1 VIGVQIAALALVAA
15 SGLCVALAR
24 DVLRQAMLY
33 AIYGLTLVVTF
44 VVFQAPDV
52 ALSELVVSTVA
63 FPLVILAALARV
75 RSRERDK

>member
-1 VIGVQIAALALVAA
+1 VIGVQISAIVLVAA
-15 SGLCVALAR
+15 GGLAVALTR

-33 AIYGLTLVVTF
+33 GIYGLVLVVLF

-63 FPLVILAALARV
+63 FPLVIVATLARV
-75 RSRERDK
+75 RGRERRR